1 MDINPWN
8 NFFPVGDSEEKLPLP
23 NVAEADLRKVSRIQ
37 RYLWRFYEDTLSK
50 CVWNKTC
57 GVTMTVGKSDVGI
70 ANPLTYYHIDKMS
83 PEVSFNLHTS
93 KIFIKWGYNNLK
105 KMEIHCI

>member
-1 MDINPWN
+1 
-8 NFFPVGDSEEKLPLP
+8 
-23 NVAEADLRKVSRIQ
+23 
-37 RYLWRFYEDTLSK
+37 
-50 CVWNKTC
+50 
-57 GVTMTVGKSDVGI
+57 MTFGKSDLGI
-70 ANPLTYYHIDKMS
+70 ANPLTHYHMDKKS